1 MFTLKMQNRGQ
12 YIIFQPWD
20 SWTKI
25 YENCSNIYNI
35 LAHTKTVDSD
45 FRMLWLANLPPDI
58 QNF

>member
-1 MFTLKMQNRGQ
+1 MQNRGQ

-25 YENCSNIYNI
+25 YENFSNIYII
-35 LAHTKTVDSD
+35 LVYTKTVDSA
-45 FRMLWLANLPPDI
+45 FRTLWLANLPPDI